1 VKHARS
7 IIVLDFGGQYA
18 HLIASRIR
26 RFGYYSEIR
35 APETPASELAGAAG
49 IILSGGPQSVYDK
62 GSPQADP
69 KIFDLNIPVLG
80 LCYGLQWIAQTL
92 GGKVT
97 SGHVKEYGK
106 TPVAITGKQSQIFV
120 GVPKQ
125 CTVWMS
131 HGDEASQLPEGFSSI
146 ASSQTCKN
154 AGFSN
159 EARRIYALQFHP
171 EVTHSEHGLTN
182 AHQVP
187 RLEKIV
193 VNVGLGKA
201 KEDKKT
207 IEAAKN
213 TLRKVTGQEPVE
225 TVAKNSIAG
234 FKLREGNMIGLKL
247 TLRGERMYEFMDR
260 LINIVLPR
268 LRDFHGVSNKA
279 FDKQGNFSLG
289 LTDQSV
295 FPELTFEET
304 TTPHGLQAVFVIR
317 AEEKAHAKAL
327 LSKFG
332 MPFEKENSK

>member
-1 VKHARS
+1 MAEATTTKKAPKIAAPYVARLKTEYNS
-7 IIVLDFGGQYA
+7 QYA
-18 HLIASRIR
+18 A
-26 RFGYYSEIR
+26 
-35 APETPASELAGAAG
+35 ELM
-49 IILSGGPQSVYDK
+49 
-62 GSPQADP
+62 
-69 KIFDLNIPVLG
+69 
-80 LCYGLQWIAQTL
+80 
-92 GGKVT
+92 
-97 SGHVKEYGK
+97 KE
-106 TPVAITGKQSQIFV
+106 
-120 GVPKQ
+120 
-125 CTVWMS
+125 
-131 HGDEASQLPEGFSSI
+131 L
-146 ASSQTCKN
+146 
-154 AGFSN
+154 
-159 EARRIYALQFHP
+159 
-171 EVTHSEHGLTN
+171 GLTN

-304 TTPHGLQAVFVIR
+304 TTPHGLQAVCVIR

-332 MPFEKENSK
+332 MPFEKENK